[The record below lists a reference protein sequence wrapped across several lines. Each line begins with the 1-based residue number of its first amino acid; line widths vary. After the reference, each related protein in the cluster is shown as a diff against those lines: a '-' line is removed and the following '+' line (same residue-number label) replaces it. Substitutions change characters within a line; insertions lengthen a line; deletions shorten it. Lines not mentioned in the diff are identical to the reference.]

1 LRCTSPLF
9 VVKVL
14 RLRDLVLGEDEL
26 LTVEDEVS
34 PIFEA
39 PLILKKH
46 DGGPIVLFKKIKGHD
61 MQAVGNVVGSR
72 KRLLKWLRARD
83 YGEAY
88 QRLIDALERP
98 TKASEVG
105 GFSDHYR
112 KLNGGLTKLPV
123 FKYYEK
129 DAGRYV
135 TSSVVVA
142 EFDDICNVSIH
153 RLLVLSHDKVA
164 IRIVPRH
171 LYALYARAKERGVD
185 LPVAVVIGCH
195 PLITVAAASSPPFG
209 VNELWVANRLLDCK
223 MKVVATP
230 KHGILV
236 PADAE
241 IVVEGVIKTDE
252 LVDEGPFAD
261 ITGTYDAVRKQP
273 VLSIEAVYV
282 KDDALYQAIL
292 PASTEHRL
300 LMGFPK
306 EAELWM
312 SLRKVLPGLR
322 GVRLTEG
329 GCGWLHAVVAIDKMT
344 EGDGKTAIMAA
355 FGAHPSLKHVVVVD
369 GDVNIEDP
377 RDVEW
382 AIATRF
388 QADRGLVVVK
398 GARGSSLDP
407 SAEPETLLTCKVG
420 VDATRPLKSD
430 VRRFERARIPGE
442 DL

>member
-1 LRCTSPLF
+1 
-9 VVKVL
+9 VVSAL
-14 RLRDLVLGEDEL
+14 RLRDLVFREDEV
-26 LTVEDEVS
+26 LTIEDEVS

-39 PLILKKH
+39 PLFLKKY
-46 DGGPIVLFKKIKGHD
+46 DRGPIVLFKKVKGYD
-61 MQAVGNVVGSR
+61 MQAVGNVVSSR
-72 KRLLKWLRARD
+72 KRLLKWLKARD
-83 YGEAY
+83 YNEAY
-88 QRLIDALERP
+88 QRLVEALERP
-98 TKASEVG
+98 ARASEVS
-105 GFSDHYR
+105 GFSDYYH
-112 KLNGGLTKLPV
+112 KLNGNLAKLPV

-129 DAGRYV
+129 DAGRYI
-135 TSSVVVA
+135 TSSVAVA
-142 EFDDICNVSIH
+142 EFEDVCNVSIH
-153 RLLVLSHDKVA
+153 RLLVLSGDKAA

-171 LYALYARAKERGVD
+171 LYALYMRAKERGVD

-209 VNELWVANRLLDCK
+209 VNELWVANRLLDCE

-230 KHGILV
+230 KHNILV
-236 PADAE
+236 PVDGE

-261 ITGTYDAVRKQP
+261 VTGTYDAVRKQP
-273 VLSIEAVYV
+273 VLSVEAVYA

-292 PASTEHRL
+292 PASTEHKL

-312 SLRKVLPGLR
+312 ALRKVLPGLR
-322 GVRLTEG
+322 GIRLTEG
-329 GCGWLHAVVAIDKMT
+329 GCGWLHAVLAIDKMT
-344 EGDGKTAIMAA
+344 EGDAKTAIMAA

-369 GDVNIEDP
+369 GDVDIDDP

-388 QADRGLVVVK
+388 QADRGLVVVR

-407 SAEPETLLTCKVG
+407 SADPETLLTCKVG
-420 VDATRPLKSD
+420 VDATKPLRGD

-442 DL
+442 SP

>member
-1 LRCTSPLF
+1 
-9 VVKVL
+9 VVKAL
-14 RLRDLVLGEDEL
+14 RLRDLVLSEDEL

-39 PLILKKH
+39 PLILKRH
-46 DGGPIVLFKKIKGHD
+46 DGGPIVLFKKVKGHD
-61 MQAVGNVVGSR
+61 VQAVGNVVGSR
-72 KRLLKWLRARD
+72 KRLLKWLKARGHD
-83 YGEAY
+83 EAY
-88 QRLIDALERP
+88 QRLVDALERP
-98 TKASEVG
+98 AKASEAGV
-105 GFSDHYR
+105 FSDYYR

-129 DAGRYV
+129 DAGKYI

-142 EFDDICNVSIH
+142 EFDDVCNVSIH
-153 RLLVLSHDKVA
+153 RLLVLNDDKAA

-171 LYALYARAKERGVD
+171 LYALYMRAKERGVD

-195 PLITVAAASSPPFG
+195 PLITIAAASSPPFG
-209 VNELWVANRLLDCK
+209 VNELWVANKLLDCE
-223 MKVVATP
+223 MKVDATP
-230 KHGILV
+230 KHNILV
-236 PADAE
+236 PVDAE
-241 IVVEGVIKTDE
+241 IVVEGVIKTNE

-261 ITGTYDAVRKQP
+261 VTGTYDAIRKQP
-273 VLSIEAVYV
+273 VLSVEAVYA

-312 SLRKVLPGLR
+312 ALKRVLPGLR

-329 GCGWLHAVVAIDKMT
+329 GCGWLHAVVALDKMT
-344 EGDGKTAIMAA
+344 DGDAKTAIMAA
-355 FGAHPSLKHVVVVD
+355 FGVHPSLKHVVVVD
-369 GDVNIEDP
+369 GDVDIDNP
-377 RDVEW
+377 KDVEW

-388 QADRGLVVVK
+388 QADRGLVVVRE
-398 GARGSSLDP
+398 ARGSSLDP
-407 SAEPETLLTCKVG
+407 SADPETLLTCKVG
-420 VDATRPLKSD
+420 VDATKPLKGD

-442 DL
+442 SL

>member
-1 LRCTSPLF
+1 M
-9 VVKVL
+9 
-14 RLRDLVLGEDEL
+14 RLRDLVLSEDEL

-39 PLILKKH
+39 PLILKRH
-46 DGGPIVLFKKIKGHD
+46 DGGPIVLFKKVKGHD
-61 MQAVGNVVGSR
+61 VQAAGNVVGSR
-72 KRLLKWLRARD
+72 KRLLKWLKARGHD
-83 YGEAY
+83 EAY
-88 QRLIDALERP
+88 QRLVDALERP
-98 TKASEVG
+98 AKASEAGV
-105 GFSDHYR
+105 FSDYYR

-129 DAGRYV
+129 DAGKYI

-142 EFDDICNVSIH
+142 EFDDVCNVSIH
-153 RLLVLSHDKVA
+153 RLLVLNDDKAA

-171 LYALYARAKERGVD
+171 LYALYMRAKERGVD

-195 PLITVAAASSPPFG
+195 PLITIAAASSPPFG
-209 VNELWVANRLLDCK
+209 VNELWVANKLLDCE
-223 MKVVATP
+223 MKVDATP
-230 KHGILV
+230 KHNILV
-236 PADAE
+236 PVDAE
-241 IVVEGVIKTDE
+241 IVVEGVIKTNE

-261 ITGTYDAVRKQP
+261 VTGTYDAIRKQP
-273 VLSIEAVYV
+273 VLSVEAVYA

-312 SLRKVLPGLR
+312 ALKRVLPGLR

-329 GCGWLHAVVAIDKMT
+329 GCGWLHAVVALDKMT
-344 EGDGKTAIMAA
+344 DGDAKTAIMAA
-355 FGAHPSLKHVVVVD
+355 FGVHPSLKHVVVVD
-369 GDVNIEDP
+369 GDVDIDNP
-377 RDVEW
+377 KDVEW

-388 QADRGLVVVK
+388 QADRGLVVVRE
-398 GARGSSLDP
+398 ARGSSLDP
-407 SAEPETLLTCKVG
+407 SADPETLLTCKVG
-420 VDATRPLKSD
+420 VDATKPLKGD

-442 DL
+442 SL